1 MISIEKFK
9 ISNFWGS
16 KNITLDFKNKFIIL
30 TGHNGSGKSTILE
43 LLHDS
48 FSLIHNGDVETMHD
62 SWATELNFD
71 DKTLVR
77 SYILGDEIDLSSDL
91 KKKIE
96 NSAKNSMKLD
106 IFKSFDAVNSTIKN
120 HTKKKNKELVV
131 KKDSSSA
138 SVKMAFLTMQYH
150 PEKDEIIL
158 PNTIFFKDDRVFYNN
173 VSDDVKEV
181 KDLDIFIKEDSINK
195 TLYLLMSSFIL
206 QESKSKKGK
215 FRDKDKIKK
224 EIMEELQ
231 SDPLFLEGIDL
242 ADEMLL
248 SKIEGLVERFVIKKN
263 KENSWGNELFASING
278 FLNKTGR
285 DVTRDENGFIAIKL
299 KNGKVI
305 KWFNFSRGEKTL
317 FVLLLSVFLNKNE
330 NVIFILDEPDLSL
343 HIEWQELLL
352 PTLSRLA
359 PERQFILSTHSPA
372 LIGNVDEQYLNI
384 AAITE

>member
-1 MISIEKFK
+1 MIRVERFQ

-16 KNITLDFKNKFIIL
+16 KNITLDFKSKFIIL

-48 FSLIHNGDVETMHD
+48 FSLIHNGDVETMHE

-77 SYILGDEIDLSSDL
+77 SYILGDEIDLSNDL

-96 NSAKNSMKLD
+96 NSAKNSMKFD
-106 IFKSFDAVNSTIKN
+106 VFKSFDAVNTTIKN
-120 HTKKKNKELVV
+120 HIKKKNKELVV

-138 SVKMAFLTMQYH
+138 SVKMAFLTMQYN
-150 PEKDEIIL
+150 PAKDAIIL

-206 QESKSKKGK
+206 QESKSKKRN
-215 FRDKDKIKK
+215 FTDKDKIKK

-231 SDPLFLEGIDL
+231 SDPIFLEGLDL

-248 SKIEGLVERFVIKKN
+248 SKIEGLVERLVIRKN

-285 DVTRDENGFIAIKL
+285 DVTRDEKGFIAIKL
-299 KNGKVI
+299 KSGKVI